1 MAMSNPVHPGSLV
14 REDCLGALSL
24 TVSAAADQLG
34 VTRQTLSNLVN
45 EKSALTPEMS
55 IRLEKL
61 GWGRADAW
69 IRLQANYDLA
79 QVRQVQDKIIVYP
92 SASNG

>member
-1 MAMSNPVHPGSLV
+1 MAMMNPVHPGAFV
-14 REDCLGALSL
+14 REDCINALDL
-24 TVSAAADQLG
+24 TISAAAAALG

-61 GWGRADAW
+61 GWGKADAW

-79 QVRQVQDKIIVYP
+79 QIREIADEIIVYP
-92 SASNG
+92 DAASG

>member
-1 MAMSNPVHPGSLV
+1 MAMKNPVHPGSLV
-14 REDCLGALSL
+14 REDCLDALSL

-79 QVRQVQDKIIVYP
+79 QVRQVQDEIIVYP

>member
-1 MAMSNPVHPGSLV
+1 MAMNNPAHPGSLV
-14 REDCLGALSL
+14 REDCIDALEL
-24 TVSAAADQLG
+24 TIGAAAEQLG

-61 GWGRADAW
+61 GWGRAGAW

-79 QVRQVQDKIIVYP
+79 QVRQVQDEIIVYP
-92 SASNG
+92 SAANG

>member
-1 MAMSNPVHPGSLV
+1 MAMMNPVHPGALV
-14 REDCLGALSL
+14 REDCIGSLEL
-24 TVSAAADQLG
+24 TVTAAATALG
-34 VTRQTLSNLVN
+34 VTRQTLSNLIN
-45 EKSALTPEMS
+45 EKSSLTPEMS

-79 QVRQVQDKIIVYP
+79 QVRAIADEIVVYP
-92 SASNG
+92 DAASG

>member
-1 MAMSNPVHPGSLV
+1 MKNPVHPGALV
-14 REDCLGALSL
+14 REDCIDALEL
-24 TVSAAADQLG
+24 TVSAAATALG

-45 EKSALTPEMS
+45 EKSSLTPEMS

-61 GWGRADAW
+61 GWGTADAW

-79 QVRQVQDKIIVYP
+79 QIRSVADEIVVYP
-92 SASNG
+92 DAASG

>member
-1 MAMSNPVHPGSLV
+1 MGMKEPVHPGSLV
-14 REDCLGALSL
+14 REDCLNALAL
-24 TVSAAADQLG
+24 TVSDAAEQLG

-61 GWGRADAW
+61 GWGRADTW

-79 QVRQVQDKIIVYP
+79 QVRQMADEIIVYP
-92 SASNG
+92 NAANG